1 MGIFS
6 RFSDYFLRINSQEQ
20 NCWFEGYAHLA
31 SWWWLFVSFYI
42 PISSREESLF
52 PHIFASTDFK
62 SLPVQSLTFFLKKKK
77 GNSSHGH
84 FLFLF
89 VVEVSITSIFL
100 KGRIEINLRIHFFF
114 QATTIPCTLRQAL
127 SSCRWGDG
135 VTGPPRTQRLAWLC
149 GWRIETPSSV
159 ICPNPKM
166 PWLKIW
172 D

>member
-77 GNSSHGH
+77 GKFISWSFSFFICSRSQYHLHFSKGKDRDKFKNS
-84 FLFLF
+84 FLFSGNNYSMYFAPGTELLQMRWWSHRTTENP
-89 VVEVSITSIFL
+89 EVGL
-100 KGRIEINLRIHFFF
+100 
-114 QATTIPCTLRQAL
+114 AL
-127 SSCRWGDG
+127 WMENWN
-135 VTGPPRTQRLAWLC
+135 T
-149 GWRIETPSSV
+149 
-159 ICPNPKM
+159 
-166 PWLKIW
+166 
-172 D
+172 